1 MKWKAVEFEVET
13 SAEFEDMVMNK
24 DFRISEAI
32 VEGIFANLESKKKHI
47 HLLSI
52 IIEAENSV
60 FDITIDKKHFA
71 ETLEENLPN
80 YVREEKYEECQK
92 IADAITELKKESISS
107 LLNQIPP
114 KK

>member
-1 MKWKAVEFEVET
+1 MAYKPKEFYVDSVEEFEN
-13 SAEFEDMVMNK
+13 MVMNK
-24 DFRISEAI
+24 DFRISLSI
-32 VEGIFANLESKKKHI
+32 VEGIFANLETKKKHI
-47 HLLSI
+47 HLLSVI
-52 IIEAENSV
+52 VESENSI

-92 IADAITELKKESISS
+92 IADTINELKKESISN
-107 LLNQIPP
+107 LINQIPP

>member
-13 SAEFEDMVMNK
+13 TAEFEEMIMNK

-52 IIEAENSV
+52 IIEAE
-60 FDITIDKKHFA
+60 
-71 ETLEENLPN
+71 
-80 YVREEKYEECQK
+80 RR
-92 IADAITELKKESISS
+92 
-107 LLNQIPP
+107 
-114 KK
+114 

>member
-1 MKWKAVEFEVET
+1 MEEELKIET
-13 SAEFEDMVMNK
+13 
-24 DFRISEAI
+24 
-32 VEGIFANLESKKKHI
+32 KKKHI
-47 HLLSI
+47 HLLSVI
-52 IIEAENSV
+52 VESENSI

-92 IADAITELKKESISS
+92 IADTINELKKESISN
-107 LLNQIPP
+107 LINQIPP